1 MKIYTRT
8 GDKGQTAV
16 IGGRVPK
23 DDARIEAYGTLDEL
37 NAYVGQAISSMTDD
51 SLTELRDDLL
61 QIQHELFDCGA
72 DLAYAQPGKQP
83 YKVTAEMV
91 DRLEQWIDRYEAET
105 PPLTKFILPGGAMA
119 SSLLHVCR
127 TVCRRGERRVVTLA
141 GLSEVNEEVVRY
153 LNRLSDYFF
162 TAARL
167 ANVRLNVQDVD
178 YVRSAHVFRSDR

>member
-8 GDKGQTAV
+8 GDMGQTSV
-16 IGGRVPK
+16 IGGRVKK
-23 DDARIEAYGTLDEL
+23 DDARVEAYGTLDEL
-37 NAYVGQAISSMTDD
+37 NAYVGQTVSSMTEDR
-51 SLTELRDDLL
+51 LAELREDLL

-91 DRLEQWIDRYEAET
+91 DRLEQWIDRYEEET
-105 PPLTKFILPGGAMA
+105 PPLTKFILPGGAMP

-127 TVCRRGERRVVTLA
+127 TVCRRAERRVVSLA
-141 GLSEVNEEVVRY
+141 ALSEVNVEVVRY
-153 LNRLSDYFF
+153 MNRLSDYFF

-167 ANVRLNVQDVD
+167 ANVILNVQDVE
-178 YVRSAHVFRSDR
+178 YVRSAHVFRSER